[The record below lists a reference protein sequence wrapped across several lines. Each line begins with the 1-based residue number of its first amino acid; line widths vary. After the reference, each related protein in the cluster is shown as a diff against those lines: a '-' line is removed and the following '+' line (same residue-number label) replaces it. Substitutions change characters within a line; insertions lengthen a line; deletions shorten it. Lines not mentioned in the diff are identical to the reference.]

1 MKIATFNINGIR
13 ARIGPLT
20 DWLSEA
26 RPDVAVLQ
34 EIKTV
39 DDGFPAAHFEDM
51 GYRVETHGQKS
62 FNGVAILSRLP
73 LSDVTRGLPGD
84 DGDDQARFIAA
95 TVEGPRP
102 VRILGLYLPNGNP
115 APGPKF
121 DYKLAWLGRMRA
133 HGRELLAAG
142 VPAVLAGDWN
152 VVPEPRDIYPTR
164 SYDDN
169 ALVQPAP
176 RAIYARILADGWTD
190 ALRHLHPEA
199 TLYSFWDYRRNRW
212 PRDAGM
218 RLDHL
223 LLSPAALPRL
233 AAAGI
238 DREMR
243 GREDASDHAPTWIE
257 LGD

>member
-1 MKIATFNINGIR
+1 
-13 ARIGPLT
+13 
-20 DWLSEA
+20 
-26 RPDVAVLQ
+26 
-34 EIKTV
+34 
-39 DDGFPAAHFEDM
+39 
-51 GYRVETHGQKS
+51 
-62 FNGVAILSRLP
+62 
-73 LSDVTRGLPGD
+73 
-84 DGDDQARFIAA
+84 
-95 TVEGPRP
+95 
-102 VRILGLYLPNGNP
+102 
-115 APGPKF
+115 
-121 DYKLAWLGRMRA
+121 MRA

-257 LGD
+257 LGG